1 MAETSN
7 QAGQEPATPATNQ
20 ETGIVVYKPESERFK
35 INLRPSAIGISAGLV
50 ASNITHTIMD
60 NTVLIASNTAAAGVH
75 AVGYVAEKI
84 AEYLGGPT
92 VGMSVAYARHSAA
105 DAARH
110 TVRAYS
116 PLTTMIA
123 SAAVGTATALA
134 VTAGEAV
141 VCKAVPAVA
150 SVAGRAVGSVASTV
164 YNSLPSRE
172 TLRSYVPSM
181 PQIPRIV
188 FKGIVMR
195 GQPADSLP
203 RPLFGLTDRTD
214 LISGPNYEPASAS
227 ASAQAQQQQQE
238 AACQPPAPPPTPALP
253 AIADASA
260 ADAIPNITPL

>member
-7 QAGQEPATPATNQ
+7 SAGQEPAAPATNQ

-150 SVAGRAVGSVASTV
+150 SVAGRAVSNVASTV

-181 PQIPRIV
+181 PQMPRIV

-195 GQPADSLP
+195 GIPPPEPLP
-203 RPLFGLTDRTD
+203 RPLFGLTERTD

-227 ASAQAQQQQQE
+227 ASASAQAQE
-238 AACQPPAPPPTPALP
+238 ATCQPPAPPPTPALP
-253 AIADASA
+253 AVADAAA
-260 ADAIPNITPL
+260 ADAVPNITPL

>member
-1 MAETSN
+1 MAETSHSS
-7 QAGQEPATPATNQ
+7 GQEPAVPAAPANQ

-150 SVAGRAVGSVASTV
+150 SVAGRAVSNVASTV

-181 PQIPRIV
+181 PQMPRIV
-188 FKGIVMR
+188 FKGVLMR
-195 GQPADSLP
+195 GVPPPEPLA
-203 RPLFGLTDRTD
+203 RPLFGLTNRTD
-214 LISGPNYEPASAS
+214 LISGPNYEPASA
-227 ASAQAQQQQQE
+227 AAATQAQE
-238 AACQPPAPPPTPALP
+238 APCQPPAPPPTPALP
-253 AIADASA
+253 AVADASA